1 MPPDVEATGSL
12 ITDSQDPDDEGIDLM
27 VLGSRGYGPARRVL
41 LGSNAARLLSAAPCP
56 AIVFPR
62 GTAAPVHERTNRV
75 TAGAER

>member
-1 MPPDVEATGSL
+1 M

-56 AIVFPR
+56 AIVFAR
-62 GTAAPVHERTNRV
+62 GSSAPAEKRTNGV